1 MDDNEQSPDNDSVN
15 GEVDCPSDND
25 FLVIAEL
32 DQQSWPMCSHGLV
45 TSKCSRVM
53 LMTVTTTSTLTTNLH

>member
-45 TSKCSRVM
+45 TSIIAHECHN
-53 LMTVTTTSTLTTNLH
+53 LDYLLT